1 MCANVSGAEINACI
15 FGRWANLHNI
25 IHHLKMEIQ
34 ISEDVVWLPMSRG
47 NKKHHKK
54 EKEKKDTDSPLTLWN
69 GFKTAEVQ
77 VQVPGEALER
87 LGNDTT

>member
-15 FGRWANLHNI
+15 FGQNSRENLYNS

-34 ISEDVVWLPMSRG
+34 ISEDVWLPMSRG
-47 NKKHHKK
+47 NKKAHKK
-54 EKEKKDTDSPLTLWN
+54 EREREKKDTGSPLTSRN

-77 VQVPGEALER
+77 LQVPGGVR
-87 LGNDTT
+87 P